1 MELLLK
7 PGIALFR
14 KIKFPAR
21 RFSISVALTAW
32 IFSILACS
40 QGYVSNYDLTATAL
54 FPVGGAGGGENQD
67 LPTPNPEQ
75 GTTTLPTQGIVLNPG
90 TPVPSV
96 NTPEPLVFTP
106 LPTRSTPLPPV
117 LYYTQAGD
125 TLPAVAVR
133 FGVAV
138 EEITSPEPVPPTGL
152 INAGKLLI
160 IPNRLDETGPG
171 DLLLPDSEIVFS
183 PSALD
188 FDIDAYARQ
197 AGGYIS
203 TYREYLADGWKTGA
217 QVIQKVAIENSINP
231 RLLLALVEYQS
242 NWVYGQPRNLAQT
255 DYPMGV
261 VNVDRKGL
269 YKQLSWAVQQ
279 ISIGYYGWRNGIL
292 TEIEFSDRSR
302 LRMAPGLN
310 AGSAAIQY
318 LFSRLYSP
326 VLWNGV
332 LGGEESFTKLFERM
346 YGDPWLR
353 AQTVEPLL
361 PVNLTQPE
369 LILPF
374 RLGRVWAYTG
384 GPHSAWGPDGA
395 RAALDFAPT
404 SLVTGCDISEDWV
417 TAVADGLVVRTDT
430 GVVVLDLDGDGYEQ
444 TGWVIFYL
452 HVASLNRAK
461 VGTWVQQGDVLGH
474 PSCEGGTSTG
484 THVHIAR
491 KYNGEW
497 VLADG
502 ALPFVLDGWRAVAGR
517 NPYEGSLVK
526 DDKVINACTCGSYET
541 RIARSGNADN

>member
-1 MELLLK
+1 M
-7 PGIALFR
+7 
-14 KIKFPAR
+14 
-21 RFSISVALTAW
+21 
-32 IFSILACS
+32 
-40 QGYVSNYDLTATAL
+40 TATAL
-54 FPVGGAGGGENQD
+54 FQVGGAGGGEEQE
-67 LPTPNPEQ
+67 LPTVILEQQSTPMPTEAVVFIPN
-75 GTTTLPTQGIVLNPG
+75 
-90 TPVPSV
+90 TPVPRV

-106 LPTRSTPLPPV
+106 LPTRSTPLPPI

-125 TLPAVAVR
+125 ALPAVAVR

-138 EEITSPEPVPPTGL
+138 EEITSPDAIPPTGL

-171 DLLLPDSEIVFS
+171 DLLLPDSEIVYS

-188 FDIDAYARQ
+188 FDVDAFVRQ
-197 AGGYIS
+197 AGGYLS
-203 TYREYLADGWKTGA
+203 TYREYLAGGWRTGA
-217 QVIQKVAIENSINP
+217 QVIEKVAVENSINP

-242 NWVYGQPRNLAQT
+242 NWVYGQPRNLAET

-261 VNVDRKGL
+261 VDINRKGL

-279 ISIGYYGWRNGIL
+279 VSIGYYGWRNGIL
-292 TEIEFSDRSR
+292 TEINFSDGNRV
-302 LRMAPGLN
+302 RMAPGLN
-310 AGSAAIQY
+310 AGSAAVQY

-332 LGGEESFTKLFERM
+332 LGGEESFVKRHAQMF
-346 YGDPWLR
+346 GDAWLR

-361 PVNLTQPE
+361 PVNLTQPD

-374 RLGRVWAYTG
+374 LPGRVWAYTG

-404 SLVTGCDISEDWV
+404 SSVVGCGISEDWV
-417 TAVADGLVVRTDT
+417 TAVAAGLVVRTDT
-430 GVVVLDLDGDGYEQ
+430 GVVVLDLDGDGHEQ

-452 HVASLNRAK
+452 HVASLNR
-461 VGTWVQQGDVLGH
+461 VETGSWVQQGDPLGH

-484 THVHIAR
+484 THVHVAR

-502 ALPFVLDGWRAVAGR
+502 ALPFVLDGWRAVAGK

-526 DDKVINACTCGSYET
+526 DAKIINACVCGSFET
-541 RIARSGNADN
+541 RIARPGRANQ

>member
-1 MELLLK
+1 MK
-7 PGIALFR
+7 PGIALYR
-14 KIKFPAR
+14 KIRFRAR
-21 RFSISVALTAW
+21 RFSIGIVLAAW

-40 QGYVSNYDLTATAL
+40 QGYVSGYDLTATAL
-54 FPVGGAGGGENQD
+54 FPVGGAGGGEEQD
-67 LPTPNPEQ
+67 LPTPIPEQ
-75 GTTTLPTQGIVLNPG
+75 ATTPLPTHGIVLVPG
-90 TPVPSV
+90 TPAPQF

-117 LYYTQAGD
+117 LYYTQSGD

-138 EEITSPEPVPPTGL
+138 EDITSPETIPPTGL

-188 FDIDAYARQ
+188 FDIGAYTRQ
-197 AGGYIS
+197 AGGYMS

-217 QVIQKVAIENSINP
+217 QVIQKVAIENSVNP

-242 NWVYGQPRNLAQT
+242 RWVYGQPRNLAET
-255 DYPMGV
+255 DYPLGV
-261 VNVDRKGL
+261 VNVERKGL
-269 YKQLSWAVQQ
+269 YKQLSWAVQHL
-279 ISIGYYGWRNGIL
+279 SIGYYGWRNGIL

-310 AGSAAIQY
+310 AGSAAVQY

-332 LGGEESFTKLFERM
+332 LGGEESFAKLYGQMF
-346 YGDPWLR
+346 GDPWLR

-374 RLGRVWAYTG
+374 LPQRVWAYTG

-404 SLVTGCDISEDWV
+404 SLVTGCGISEDWV

-430 GVVVLDLDGDGYEQ
+430 GVVVLDLDGDGHEQ

-452 HVASLNRAK
+452 HVASLNRAT

-526 DDKVINACTCGSYET
+526 DERTINACPCGSFET
-541 RIARSGNADN
+541 RIARPGNANTNN